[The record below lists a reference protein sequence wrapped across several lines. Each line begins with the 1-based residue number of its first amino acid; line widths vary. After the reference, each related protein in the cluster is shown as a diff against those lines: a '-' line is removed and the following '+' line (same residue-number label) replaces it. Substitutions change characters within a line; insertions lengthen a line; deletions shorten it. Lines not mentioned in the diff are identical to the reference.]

1 MLCNQHFHT
10 IHSSKVIRTTHA
22 ATVRDCGV
30 WDREVRCVGDDMCI
44 TKGVP
49 ALQIMC
55 IVYCI
60 CKMTNV
66 KKVAIAR
73 ARLVGHDRDRND
85 RARVVCAVLAG
96 VWALSV

>member
-1 MLCNQHFHT
+1 
-10 IHSSKVIRTTHA
+10 
-22 ATVRDCGV
+22 
-30 WDREVRCVGDDMCI
+30 MCI

-66 KKVAIAR
+66 NTILKVAISR
-73 ARLVGHDRDRND
+73 ARVVGHDRDRND
-85 RARVVCAVLAG
+85 RAGALYVCAVLAG
-96 VWALSV
+96 VWALSVMD

>member
-1 MLCNQHFHT
+1 
-10 IHSSKVIRTTHA
+10 
-22 ATVRDCGV
+22 
-30 WDREVRCVGDDMCI
+30 MCI

-66 KKVAIAR
+66 NTILKVAISR
-73 ARLVGHDRDRND
+73 ARVVGHDRDRND
-85 RARVVCAVLAG
+85 RARVVCMRGTGRCLGTECVMD
-96 VWALSV
+96 